1 MARDEA
7 LEPDRELDLARLR
20 AMPQK
25 MPLEALLARSGMSAQ
40 LQRDVRCAFAERDL
54 HRRRALMITVQA
66 DVRRYANADK
76 RRWSLPCGIRTLDG
90 EVKAKL
96 DADYQLIIIDFAAA
110 KAARAARDAAAERRE
125 QEREEK
131 RRRLIEEQPPPAEST
146 RTALLP
152 PAAVE
157 FPVAAAPPQNAARQ
171 RRAPHAGERPHRR

>member
-1 MARDEA
+1 
-7 LEPDRELDLARLR
+7 
-20 AMPQK
+20 MPRK

-54 HRRRALMITVQA
+54 HRRRALMITVQS

-90 EVKAKL
+90 DVKAKL
-96 DADYQLIIIDFAAA
+96 DADYDLIMIDFAAA

-125 QEREEK
+125 QEREEEQ
-131 RRRLIEEQPPPAEST
+131 RRIIEEQPPPAEST

-157 FPVAAAPPQNAARQ
+157 FPASGRASAK
-171 RRAPHAGERPHRR
+171 RRAPQPRTPRR